1 MRAVLE
7 ATRLLPG
14 VGPEGVAALVAL
26 CPGCRAARVPAG
38 GVALLPGAR
47 TRRGTCVEDR
57 PPRRCPVVALC
68 PHRPLLAPGCTALP
82 RQGWPQG
89 GPGLHPE
96 DPRGFGGLR
105 ATSWMTKGFNK
116 SFSPTTKPLLK
127 PPSAHPPAS
136 LPSCF
141 QNTHSRGK
149 IKH

>member
-1 MRAVLE
+1 MSRGSAQAMLK

-57 PPRRCPVVALC
+57 PPRRWPMGALC
-68 PHRPLLAPGCTALP
+68 PHRPLLAPGCVALP

-105 ATSWMTKGFNK
+105 AMRWMTKSFNK
-116 SFSPTTKPLLK
+116 GFSPTTKPPLK
-127 PPSAHPPAS
+127 PVATFCP
-136 LPSCF
+136 PSCKPAILF
-141 QNTHSRGK
+141 PK
-149 IKH
+149 YP